1 MQAMI
6 DASDTPRD
14 LVESTAP
21 PRCANADSS
30 PSRRGRRTDAGRPGR
45 GRPPAQAQRE
55 TLLALIA
62 GWGGADDPDVE
73 GLVDDI
79 ARRLAA
85 EDQPAELLASDH

>member
-1 MQAMI
+1 MRDRGLVTIEDEVVVPTPAGQA
-6 DASDTPRD
+6 
-14 LVESTAP
+14 E
-21 PRCANADSS
+21 AD
-30 PSRRGRRTDAGRPGR
+30 
-45 GRPPAQAQRE
+45 QLLEAQRE
-55 TLLALIA
+55 VLLELIA